1 MVYINSVPKTRHKGI
16 EQSTHYLLISVIV
29 WGNIW
34 NGFFS
39 KTGTHGGFSE
49 ILTLFTTLFLPL
61 RKKNKTDIFSKLRSQ
76 FSMLK

>member
-1 MVYINSVPKTRHKGI
+1 MVYINSVPKTRHKRI

-39 KTGTHGGFSE
+39 KTGTRGGFSE
-49 ILTLFTTLFLPL
+49 ILTLFTKLFLPL
-61 RKKNKTDIFSKLRSQ
+61 RKNKIKLIYSANCDLNFQ
-76 FSMLK
+76 C